1 MTLGTRMRSG
11 PELGVRLRI
20 ALTLGAIATLATL
33 LTLVVPHYRLANDLK
48 QAGLDR
54 LEGSTAAVVDLHAN
68 LQAHVKERHRA
79 MARTPEFRAN
89 LETAHVPTLYALA
102 KSMVAE
108 QDSIDAVLF
117 TNRAGLLVA
126 AAGSPDLLT
135 AMRAMSFGR
144 PAAACAP
151 SGRAKP
157 CEEVVGPGDPILFAQ
172 DSRLVVGTSVPLFVR
187 GGFVGRVAF
196 SEVQEDS
203 VLDEWS
209 RLSGA
214 EVSLSE
220 ATGPSDPFERLALP
234 IPPLELRVRASFE
247 AERSALARLRAT
259 ILSAGL
265 LALGV
270 AYALAGP
277 LARGLLRPLR
287 EIEDAAHRIR
297 GGDLETRLRS
307 GRRDEFG
314 DVARAFDTMLDHL
327 ESTQEGLERAQS
339 IGHLGGWSSVAGGVG
354 VSVSRELRRI
364 LDLDHDQEVVDWTS
378 IVTRVHPIDRADF
391 ETALRRCEQDGFPF
405 GIDHRVVLPDGRV
418 RSVHSRGERIPD
430 DEGRAGGLQGTIQDV
445 TERKG
450 IEDQVRELAY
460 QDVLTGLGNRRL
472 FAEDLQRA
480 ISLGRQNLRPLALL
494 FLDIDDFKVVNDTLG
509 HGIGDQ
515 LLCVVADRLQDV
527 LAEMQDE
534 TTSPSVHRLGG
545 DEFAI
550 ILPQLSDWEGVRRC
564 AQAIARRFSEAID
577 LEGYD
582 VQVSASVGIA
592 TWPDEG
598 LDVANL
604 LAGCDAAMYHAKLE
618 GRGAYRF
625 YEPSMRE
632 ASERRLRMDGRLR
645 RAILGDELEIVY
657 QPKVEPHSGRVGG
670 LEALLRWRDQ
680 DLGPVSPDEFV
691 KLAEETGQILA
702 LGEWVLRQVA
712 RQARIWMDAG
722 VCDVPIAVNVSSY
735 QIEAGTLLDTLMRV
749 LRETGLPPNRL
760 ELEVTESVLLRGE
773 DRAIE
778 ILSELRAAGIRL
790 SLDDFGTGYSSL
802 GYLRRLPLDAVKID
816 RSFVQHI
823 VDNAQDRALVDSII
837 SMAHVLG
844 LDVII
849 EGVEDER
856 QRAVLCGIGCEMIQG
871 YFYCAGVP
879 ADRVPEILR
888 EGFAGFSP

>member
-1 MTLGTRMRSG
+1 MRFGAWVRNG
-11 PELGVRLRI
+11 PELSVRLRI
-20 ALTLGAIATLATL
+20 ALTLSAIATLVTL
-33 LTLVVPHYRLANDLK
+33 LTLVWPHYRLAEDLK

-54 LEGSTAAVVDLHAN
+54 LERSTAAAIQLLAD

-102 KSMVAE
+102 KGLVE
-108 QDSIDAVLF
+108 QQNSIDAVVF
-117 TNRAGLLVA
+117 TNSAGLSVASAGSAGLLSRV
-126 AAGSPDLLT
+126 
-135 AMRAMSFGR
+135 RAMSFA
-144 PAAACAP
+144 PPDTACAP
-151 SGRAKP
+151 SGQARP
-157 CEEVVGPGDPILFAQ
+157 CDEVVGAGDPIVFAH

-187 GGFVGRVAF
+187 GRFVGRAALV
-196 SEVQEDS
+196 EVQEDS
-203 VLDEWS
+203 VLEQWS
-209 RLSGA
+209 GLSGA
-214 EVSLSE
+214 EVSLAE
-220 ATGPSDPFERLALP
+220 ATGASDTFERVALP
-234 IPPLELRVRASFE
+234 VPPLELRVRASFE
-247 AERSALARLRAT
+247 AEGAALARLRAT

-287 EIEDAAHRIR
+287 EIEEAAHRIR

-307 GRRDEFG
+307 GRRDELG
-314 DVARAFDTMLDHL
+314 DVARAFDTMMDHL

-339 IGHLGGWSSVAGGVG
+339 IGHLGGWSCVEGGVT

-364 LDLDHDQEVVDWTS
+364 FDLDLEQEVVDWPR
-378 IVTRVHPIDRADF
+378 ILVCVHSHDRADF
-391 ETALRRCEQDGFPF
+391 QTALRRCEQDGFAF
-405 GIDHRVVLPDGRV
+405 GIDHRVIRPDGSERI
-418 RSVHSRGERIPD
+418 VHTRGERILT
-430 DEGRAGGLQGTIQDV
+430 DEGRPGMQGTIQDV
-445 TERKG
+445 TERKR

-480 ISLGRQNLRPLALL
+480 ISLARQNLRPLAVL
-494 FLDIDDFKVVNDTLG
+494 FLDIDDFKIVNDTLG
-509 HGIGDQ
+509 HSIGDQ
-515 LLCVVADRLQDV
+515 LLCVVADRLQEV
-527 LAEMQDE
+527 LGEMQDE
-534 TTSPSVHRLGG
+534 TNSPSVHRLGG

-550 ILPQLSDWEGVRRC
+550 ILPQLNDWESVRRC
-564 AQAIARRFSEAID
+564 AEAIARRFSEAVD
-577 LEGYD
+577 LDGYD

-604 LAGCDAAMYHAKLE
+604 LAGCDAAMYHAKLR
-618 GRGAYRF
+618 GRGAYSF

-632 ASERRLRMDGRLR
+632 ASERRLRMESGLR
-645 RAILGDELEIVY
+645 RAIAGDELEIVY
-657 QPKVEPHSGRVGG
+657 QPKVEPRSGRVAG

-735 QIEAGTLLDTLMRV
+735 QIEAGTLLDTILRV

-778 ILSELRAAGIRL
+778 VLGELREAGIRL
-790 SLDDFGTGYSSL
+790 ALDDFGTGYSSL

-816 RSFVQHI
+816 RSFVRDI

-856 QRAVLCGIGCEMIQG
+856 QRAVLSDIGCEMIQG
-871 YFYCAGVP
+871 YFYSAGVS
-879 ADRVPEILR
+879 ADRVPKIL
-888 EGFAGFSP
+888 EDGFAGYMS